1 MSIKSTKLTKIFLL
15 SGIASLFSLSATA
28 EMKPLDEKFEDAY
41 FSHGKDAFVQSN
53 ALSQI
58 DTILGFTGF
67 PEQHI
72 SRDAK
77 AVDKMYQEGMAK
89 QSTMG
94 ERIVTRDLTNPYDTS
109 IRESPSYSAI
119 K

>member
-1 MSIKSTKLTKIFLL
+1 MSIKFTNLSKIFLVA
-15 SGIASLFSLSATA
+15 GITSVFALPAQA

-41 FSHGKDAFVQSN
+41 FSYGKNAFVQSN

-67 PEQHI
+67 PDQHI
-72 SRDAK
+72 NRDAK
-77 AVDKMYQEGMAK
+77 AVDKIYQEGMAK
-89 QSTMG
+89 QSSMG
-94 ERIVTRDLTNPYDTS
+94 LRILTRDLANPYDTS